1 MCHLGPGRRAGAAWR
16 AGEQAVSRPWVG
28 PTSYRARVAWNKERT
43 SDRVLKTPTSRDGA
57 ERGDSGKRRLSREAM
72 AVNARKS
79 GGAEGEEEGSSES

>member
-1 MCHLGPGRRAGAAWR
+1 MGGADVLQ
-16 AGEQAVSRPWVG
+16 GQCGVE
-28 PTSYRARVAWNKERT
+28 KERT